1 MGATAE
7 SLSLHIKT
15 SWGCHSPPAWAAK
28 PTAEHLH
35 KNLGATSQQVPAAQK
50 SPCNSSWC
58 KNTWLTEVTI
68 SGSPA
73 KPHKGLPPPS
83 PPQNLPV
90 NIKGHTGMLLSQVQ
104 LCSETG
110 LILMW
115 VILGFGQ
122 GRWEAS
128 QPAARG
134 GREEATAPVST
145 LLGTRGRNKQG

>member
-1 MGATAE
+1 MTGNEARRGLCKRIKFSSAFRE
-7 SLSLHIKT
+7 AGSEWVQQQKGRLSLRIKT
-15 SWGCHSPPAWAAK
+15 SWGHRSPPAWAAK

-35 KNLGATSQQVPAAQK
+35 KNSGATSQQVPAAQK
-50 SPCNSSWC
+50 SPCNCSWC
-58 KNTWLTEVTI
+58 KNTRLTELTI

-104 LCSETG
+104 LCSGTG

-115 VILGFGQ
+115 VILGFG
-122 GRWEAS
+122 
-128 QPAARG
+128 
-134 GREEATAPVST
+134 
-145 LLGTRGRNKQG
+145 